1 MFFIFVHVIM
11 INKFRQKEVV
21 VNMARSNQNWD
32 SLGRD
37 IQNVVDQAVNSRDYQ
52 QLNQSV
58 RQVVAQ
64 VVDVGGD
71 AIQMILDS
79 TGQKNK
85 KKLYAR
91 TTGKMVKAVFQY
103 LSGIPL
109 TAFAYLGIIGNRVSE
124 NPVSEDSPAVVVLE
138 ILLAVGGFLI
148 YSAIKNH
155 RMVNRFKVYKRTL
168 GEKTYCSVNDLARS
182 VGKKK
187 EFVQKD
193 LRRMINKG
201 FFPEGHLDKEENTLI
216 ISHETYHYYEQC
228 GQQWEEIKQQQP
240 AVNPQKAPNSLDPQ
254 VQEVLDRG
262 NAFIAQIR
270 KCNDDIPGEEI
281 SEKISRIELL
291 TQRIFSRA
299 EAHPEIITD
308 LKKLMEYYLPMTVKL
323 LNAYADMDAQPVRG
337 ETIENSKRE
346 IEATLDTLTA
356 AFEKLL
362 DDLFEDTALDVS
374 SDISVLNTLLAQ
386 EGLTEDEL
394 LKQKEQQER

>member
-1 MFFIFVHVIM
+1 MPR
-11 INKFRQKEVV
+11 N
-21 VNMARSNQNWD
+21 NQNWD
-32 SLGRD
+32 SLGRN

-52 QLNQSV
+52 QLNQTV
-58 RQVVAQ
+58 RQVVEQ
-64 VVDVGGD
+64 VVDTGGE
-71 AIQMILDS
+71 AVQKILDS
-79 TGQKNK
+79 AGQQNE

-91 TTGKMVKAVFQY
+91 TTGRMIKAVLQY

-109 TAFAYLGIIGNRVSE
+109 TAFSYLGIIGNRMSE
-124 NPVSEDSPAVVVLE
+124 NPVPEDSPAVVFLE
-138 ILLAVGGFLI
+138 ILLAIGGLLI
-148 YSAIKNH
+148 FSGIKNH
-155 RMVNRFKVYKRTL
+155 RTIRRFKVYKITL
-168 GEKTYCSVNDLARS
+168 GQKTYCSVDDLAHS

-201 FFPEGHLDKEENTLI
+201 FFPEGHLDKEESTLI

-228 GQQWEEIKQQQP
+228 GQQWEEIKRQEP
-240 AVNPQKAPNSLDPQ
+240 AVTAQKAPDSPDPQ

-262 NAFIAQIR
+262 ATFIAQIR
-270 KCNDDIPGEEI
+270 KCNDDIPGEQI

-291 TQRIFSRA
+291 TQRIFNRA
-299 EAHPEIITD
+299 KSHPEIITD
-308 LKKLMEYYLPMTVKL
+308 LKKLMDYYLPMTVKL
-323 LNAYADMDAQPVRG
+323 LNAYADMDAQPVQG
-337 ETIENSKRE
+337 ETIEHSKRE
-346 IEATLDTLTA
+346 IEATLDTLNI

-394 LKQKEQQER
+394 SKCKEQQKI